1 MSVKSHKL
9 RQCRCN
15 GSKCEVCK
23 WEKKLQKAGLDHLDS
38 ENSEGDIIVGN
49 RGSGK
54 IISRKHGEARDES
67 EEAMEHRRAILANH
81 RFRSPRDKRV
91 YGKYAAGFGTPAVAK
106 GLRDSA
112 QHGTS
117 TWAVQRLIARV
128 EREYRADKGQ
138 PITHV
143 QLAKLL
149 LECDAATV
157 TLLFELL
164 RRAMDD
170 PSGMGQLLDKAEDIP
185 QIRAILD
192 PAPSDELDGDEEE

>member
-1 MSVKSHKL
+1 MSVKAHKL
-9 RQCRCN
+9 RPCVSGCGTCQA
-15 GSKCEVCK
+15 CK
-23 WEKKLQKAGLDHLDS
+23 WEKRLRDEGLDHLDS
-38 ENSEGDIIVGN
+38 EDSDGNVIVGN

-67 EEAMEHRRAILANH
+67 QEAMEHRRAILENH
-81 RFRSPRDKRV
+81 RFRSARDKRV
-91 YGKYAAGFGTPAVAK
+91 YAKYAAGYGTPAVAST
-106 GLRDSA
+106 LRKST

-128 EREYRADKGQ
+128 EREYRQDKAQ
-138 PITHV
+138 PLTHN

-164 RRAMDD
+164 RRAMDC
-170 PSGMGQLLDKAEDIP
+170 PNEMRQLLDKAEDIP

-192 PAPSDELDGDEEE
+192 PAPSDELDSDDEE